1 MWSIVNFALL
11 MKCARS
17 IFPFLTPMKYIIDDS
32 LNIFI
37 ETFGVILFESLCS
50 IKDDPVI
57 SKKKMHKI
65 LN

>member
-1 MWSIVNFALL
+1 

>member
-1 MWSIVNFALL
+1 

-17 IFPFLTPMKYIIDDS
+17 IFSLTPMKYIIDDS

-37 ETFGVILFESLCS
+37 ETLGVILFESLCS

-57 SKKKMHKI
+57 SKKKMHKNLKLI
-65 LN
+65 